1 VRTPPRVTIIGSYI
15 VALVM
20 DMDRLPIEGETVVG
34 RDFHTTFGG
43 KGSNAAVAAAR
54 LGADAWFLGK
64 IGRDS
69 FGSDFVA
76 MLEREGVHREK
87 VLHSKNLPTGV
98 GIILFN
104 SIGTN
109 LIAID
114 PGANNQLTPSDLVE
128 NLDIIRTS
136 SAIVSP
142 LEIPLETALVGASL
156 AKENGVKAILNPA
169 PACDLRK
176 TDLSAVFALTPNETE
191 ARVCLG
197 LPSGDPVD
205 DRDLAR
211 ALLDLG
217 PEHVMLTRGPQGVL
231 WASRSGLQSI
241 PALRVNPVDTVG
253 AGDAFNAGLAVGL
266 GEGQSILHSIAL
278 GVAAASLSTEKRETL
293 ASYPRRSSVEP
304 RLPELLG
311 RAAHESR

>member
-1 VRTPPRVTIIGSYI
+1 MKNPHRVTVIGSYI

-54 LGADAWFLGK
+54 LGADTWFLGK
-64 IGRDS
+64 LGRDS
-69 FGSDFVA
+69 FAADFVA
-76 MLEREGVHREK
+76 MLEREGVHRET
-87 VLHSKNLPTGV
+87 VLYSKNLPTGV

-104 SIGTN
+104 SVGTN

-114 PGANNQLTPSDLVE
+114 PAANNQLSPADLVD
-128 NLDIIRTS
+128 NLDVIRNSSVII
-136 SAIVSP
+136 SP
-142 LEIPLETALVGASL
+142 LEIPLDTALAGARL
-156 AKENGVKAILNPA
+156 AKEHGVKAILNPA

-176 TDLSAVFALTPNETE
+176 SDLSAVFALTPNETE

-197 LPSGDPVD
+197 LSSGDPTD
-205 DRDLAR
+205 DADLAR

-217 PEHVMLTRGPQGVL
+217 PEHVMLARGAQGVI
-231 WASRSGLQSI
+231 WASRNGIQSI

-266 GEGQSILHSIAL
+266 SESQSILHSIAL
-278 GVAAASLSTEKRETL
+278 GVTAASLSTEKRETL
-293 ASYPRRSSVEP
+293 ASYPHRPQVDS
-304 RLPELLG
+304 RLPELLQNL
-311 RAAHESR
+311 R